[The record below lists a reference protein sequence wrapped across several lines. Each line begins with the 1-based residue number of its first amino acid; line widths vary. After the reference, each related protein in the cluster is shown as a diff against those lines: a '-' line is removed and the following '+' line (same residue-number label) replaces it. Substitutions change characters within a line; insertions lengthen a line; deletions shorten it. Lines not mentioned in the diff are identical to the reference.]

1 MNSLQERFFLLNN
14 LPHRDFTR
22 RHYTVPVD
30 KPLLQGCRSLKMK
43 VQEMERKLT
52 RRSLLLVLSAIH
64 FLGVSNIYLQLLG
77 IITNLNK
84 MTFEKSVFF
93 TLNVEAYVLRV

>member
-1 MNSLQERFFLLNN
+1 
-14 LPHRDFTR
+14 
-22 RHYTVPVD
+22 
-30 KPLLQGCRSLKMK
+30 MK